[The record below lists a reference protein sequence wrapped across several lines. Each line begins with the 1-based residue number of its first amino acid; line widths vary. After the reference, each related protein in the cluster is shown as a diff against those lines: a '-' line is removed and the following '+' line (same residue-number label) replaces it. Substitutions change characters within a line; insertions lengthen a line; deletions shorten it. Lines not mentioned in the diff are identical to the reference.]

1 MASME
6 DHDDHLSQERTPVT
20 AAPRR
25 RLLLF
30 AAPIVAAVVVISVL
44 GRARSTDPPASSLD
58 ASTSTVT
65 DATPPS
71 TSTSTSTTTATTTTL
86 YAGWVDPVSSGKPY
100 PRSVVAGLITFRGN
114 PTRSWYGTGPIPR
127 SPSIL
132 WSFPAGAGG
141 MCALSDG
148 GGEEGVQTWCGTG
161 WNGQPSVWERNG
173 KTWVAF
179 GAYDDSVHFLDAATG
194 DRLLPDL
201 KTGDLAKGTVTVD
214 PDGYP
219 LLYHG
224 SRDNNLRVIAL
235 DRSEPTTLWKLNAYD
250 VSPVLWNDDWDG
262 SPLVLG
268 DYLFEGGENSQ
279 IHIVKLN
286 RGYDA
291 DGKVTVRPE
300 LVFHAPGWDQELL
313 NALGDHMVSIENSVN
328 ITGNTLWFANS
339 GGLVQGWD
347 ISHLRDGVAPTR
359 TFRFW
364 TGDDTDASIVSD
376 ADGFLYVASEWKRH
390 TDRGHQIGQIMKLDP
405 RKPDDPVVWS
415 INDQGSGKF
424 GVWGTPALYQDMLYV
439 PTNGGRLLGIDRAT
453 GAIRWEKRLPG
464 PTWQSPVPIDG
475 VLIEGDC
482 SGVLHA
488 YDIHDTHVDPPEL
501 WNVKLQGC
509 IESTPAVW
517 NGRIYVG
524 ARGGR
529 FYAIGDH

>member
-1 MASME
+1 MARSSTARV
-6 DHDDHLSQERTPVT
+6 HGGRGAGWWGRRSLLSLVVVGFI
-20 AAPRR
+20 AG
-25 RLLLF
+25 
-30 AAPIVAAVVVISVL
+30 VAVVGTRRDGSSETAPGSSPSTGSVVD
-44 GRARSTDPPASSLD
+44 ASSATSASSL
-58 ASTSTVT
+58 
-65 DATPPS
+65 PS
-71 TSTSTSTTTATTTTL
+71 STTTTTTL
-86 YAGWVDPVSSGKPY
+86 APYSGWVDPSSSGQPY
-100 PRSVVAGLITFRGN
+100 PKSSVEGLITFRGN
-114 PTRSWYGTGPIPR
+114 PTRSWYGTGPMPR
-127 SPSIL
+127 APKVL
-132 WSFPAGAGG
+132 WSFPPGSGG
-141 MCALSDG
+141 MCAESN

-161 WNGQPSVWERNG
+161 WNGQPSVWQRDG
-173 KTWVAF
+173 RTWVAF
-179 GAYDDSVHFLDAATG
+179 GAYDDAVHFLDAATG
-194 DRLLPDL
+194 ARILPDL
-201 KTGDLAKGTVTVD
+201 VTGDLAKGTVTVD

-235 DRSEPTTLWKLNAYD
+235 DRAEPTTLWKLNAYD

-262 SPLVLG
+262 SPLVIG

-286 RGYDA
+286 RGYGP

-300 LVFHAPGWDQELL
+300 LVFHAPGWDQDLL
-313 NALGDHMVSIENSVN
+313 TAIGDKMVSIENSVN

-347 ISHLRDGVAPTR
+347 ISGLRQGQAPTR
-359 TFRFW
+359 IFRFW

-376 ADGFLYVASEWKRH
+376 QDGFLYVASEWKRH
-390 TDRGHQIGQIMKLDP
+390 TERGRQIGQIMKLDP
-405 RKPDDPVVWS
+405 RHPDNPVVWS
-415 INDQGSGKF
+415 INDQGAGKF

-439 PTNGGRLLGIDRAT
+439 PTNGGRLLGIDRMT
-453 GAIRWEKRLPG
+453 GTIRWEKRLPS

-488 YDIHDTHVDPPEL
+488 YDIHDTHIDPPQL
-501 WNVKLQGC
+501 WTVQLQGC

-517 NGRIYVG
+517 QGRIYVG

-529 FYAIGDH
+529 FYAIGDKQN